1 MNTFQF
7 IKRMSVLAYILLIS
21 HPLYSRPVCDDI
33 ETADTLQRTKSLNEV
48 IVNGVGGKGNNKIG
62 HISLSGAEINKRPA
76 LLGEHDVIKALQSTS
91 GVVSG
96 TEGLA
101 GLYVRGGETDQNLY
115 LLDGLPLL
123 NVYHFGGLFSTFST
137 HSIDKVDFYKGNFPT
152 LFSER
157 ASSIVDVA
165 LKRPDYYNTSGT
177 FSVGLISGQV
187 YFTTPLKKGTSALSV
202 ALRRTWFDVFS
213 TPALA
218 ILNTTKKSEGKKIIF
233 HYNFTDLMVKLS
245 VTDRKRNDISF
256 LLFYG
261 KDNFKL
267 GNEHFDPKKSKS
279 VYQRDLN
286 KMSWGNWGITLDYK
300 LSLPIGN
307 LKIQPY
313 LSKAFASDKEENMD
327 AIGNPGSFTAIT
339 ETKPSVLQI
348 SMKETFNFPIL
359 HGLEGEAGLQQ
370 TWYDY
375 NVGNPIVKYS
385 GITAQPVITPFSNHS
400 KNGLLSGFAQFN
412 WNIADV
418 VQGSA
423 GLRANRYLS
432 KELNHWN
439 MEPRV
444 NMTLNLPYE

>member
-1 MNTFQF
+1 
-7 IKRMSVLAYILLIS
+7 SVLAYILLIS

-33 ETADTLQRTKSLNEV
+33 EIADTLQRTKSLNEV

-327 AIGNPGSFTAIT
+327 AIGNTGSFTAIT
-339 ETKPSVLQI
+339 ETKPSVFQI

-359 HGLEGEAGLQQ
+359 HGL
-370 TWYDY
+370 
-375 NVGNPIVKYS
+375 
-385 GITAQPVITPFSNHS
+385 
-400 KNGLLSGFAQFN
+400 
-412 WNIADV
+412 
-418 VQGSA
+418 
-423 GLRANRYLS
+423 
-432 KELNHWN
+432 
-439 MEPRV
+439 
-444 NMTLNLPYE
+444 